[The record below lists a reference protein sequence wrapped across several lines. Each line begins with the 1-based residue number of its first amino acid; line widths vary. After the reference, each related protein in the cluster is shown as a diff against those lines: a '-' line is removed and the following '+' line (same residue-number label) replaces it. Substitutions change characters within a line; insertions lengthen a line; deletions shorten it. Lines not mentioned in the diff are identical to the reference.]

1 MKIDCTGEVLFLPK
15 LKPLREFPVTFFFLL
30 TPKQNKMPQNTT
42 SGSLPTTPDGN
53 GLNVRPDLMP
63 ESFFFLEK
71 GKSFTQSSSDKF
83 GITGPY
89 GSTVFRTTSKING
102 YNGKVFTLCQGQ
114 VLLQPCGTDASKINV
129 ILKPFNQPIKGLAI
143 KYIIYRGMNRADFF
157 DSTGTING
165 IGATGFVDVIRKEF
179 TSLYTMLGIAEP
191 TFTAQYLGYPVSGS
205 TENPDEVLIDDYFF
219 KVSQAVNNNGT
230 VTEPANKAYELPM
243 IPRGT
248 HLGTINGQLGIDIV
262 LNEGDYTIEN
272 DPNPFKLNL
281 TYARK
286 TDHILDPAAG
296 TTAFKSKLIR
306 ESATQFIDIAAFYGL
321 HTQGKGK
328 LFVKDQAAPAQT
340 NDEVYDLIK
349 NFATAKTTYLY
360 IQSSRQRSYNFY
372 GNYKLSATNT
382 NNMKIGTTVNDLSEQ
397 KFDDGW
403 PLKEFSERPS
413 LVIQLTTD
421 NNDAAA
427 LYVKQGVLS
436 STTANE
442 DYFIRGGNLLQEAG
456 DNINTD
462 FTKPIS
468 FDLKKT
474 SSNFTIGSFVQLIY
488 EGKSLEITTAIP
500 PIDPS
505 EKIYLKDI
513 DDVFGLINAS
523 PKIEPKSPN
532 ELRYVID
539 QNLLL
544 IDFDNNAGGK
554 DIATVTTKRVEDQVM
569 KNETDTLRRVTYE
582 TLLNNIRQ
590 NTGSF
595 FESRSAYLDNSN
607 SGTVTYSDERNNF
620 YTPENP
626 YYFSTE
632 VFTDIMGETVTSL
645 FLKLEHGTLPSKKIL
660 GITEDENLKLITII
674 NQSNLNNPKFYFMN
688 EMPDDAD
695 AYTSSEQ
702 KKYKRYSLSII
713 GENSSGDLV
722 IALLSEKIYVNT
734 VDDMIFSSEEYAKWS
749 PKTLSTQ
756 KLTPSFFI

>member
-1 MKIDCTGEVLFLPK
+1 
-15 LKPLREFPVTFFFLL
+15 
-30 TPKQNKMPQNTT
+30 MPQNTT

-53 GLNVRPDLMP
+53 GLNVKPDLMP

-83 GITGPY
+83 GITGPS
-89 GSTVFRTTSKING
+89 GNTVFRTTSKING

-114 VLLQPCGTDASKINV
+114 ILLQPYGTDASKINV

-143 KYIIYRGMNRADFF
+143 KYIIYRGMNSADFF
-157 DSTGTING
+157 DTTGTIKG
-165 IGATGFVDVIRKEF
+165 IGTTGFVDVIRKEF
-179 TSLYTMLGIAEP
+179 KSLYDMLGIAEP
-191 TFTAQYLGYPVSGS
+191 TFTAQYLGYPAVGS

-219 KVSQAVNNNGT
+219 KISQAVNNNGT

-306 ESATQFIDIAAFYGL
+306 ESATQFLDIAAFYGL

-328 LFVKDQAAPAQT
+328 IYIKDQPTAQT
-340 NDEVYDLIK
+340 NDDIYNLIA

-372 GNYKLSATNT
+372 GNYNLSATNT
-382 NNMKIGTTVNDLSEQ
+382 NNMKIGTMVNDLSEQ

-403 PLKEFSERPS
+403 PLKEFTERPS

-436 STTANE
+436 STTPNE

-488 EGKSLEITTAIP
+488 EGKAVRVSAVGNTSEIF
-500 PIDPS
+500 
-505 EKIYLKDI
+505 YMKDI
-513 DDVFGLINAS
+513 DDVFGLINANPHIQ
-523 PKIEPKSPN
+523 PKNTN
-532 ELRYVID
+532 ELRYIID

-544 IDFDNNAGGK
+544 IDFENKQGGK
-554 DIATVTTKRVEDQVM
+554 DIATTTTKRVEDIVM
-569 KNETDTLRRVTYE
+569 KNDSQSLKRITYE

-590 NTGSF
+590 NIGSF
-595 FESRSAYLDNSN
+595 FESRTAYRDNSN
-607 SGTVTYSDERNNF
+607 NGTIIYSDKMNNF
-620 YTPENP
+620 YRPESP
-626 YYFSTE
+626 YFFQTE
-632 VFTDIMGETVTSL
+632 IYTDSEGNTITGLSL
-645 FLKLEHGTLPSKKIL
+645 HLTDGTLPSKKLL
-660 GITEDENLKLITII
+660 GITDDENNIFITLIGNEI
-674 NQSNLNNPKFYFMN
+674 NNAKFYFRN
-688 EMPDDAD
+688 ELEDESEN
-695 AYTSSEQ
+695 YTSSNGVQ
-702 KKYKRYSLSII
+702 YKKYYLSII
-713 GENSSGDLV
+713 GENQMGDLV
-722 IALLSEKIYVNT
+722 VTTPVDKIYVTTTDNM
-734 VDDMIFSSEEYAKWS
+734 VFASEEYSKWMPLVIS
-749 PKTLSTQ
+749 DIDNNIYEKIKS
-756 KLTPSFFI
+756 